1 VEILVKEGEMLRLCR
16 TGTRTSLTIFMALA
30 LVFAGAYL
38 PGKVLAV
45 GVAPD
50 LLMADSF
57 GVLGWSTVTNTGATV
72 LHGDLGL
79 YDGTSITGFFG
90 TTANEGPGIVDG
102 TVHQTDAVAQ
112 QAQIDATTAFNN
124 LMGQTFDYDYTGTPD
139 LSGMTLTPGVYNF
152 DAAAS
157 IAVGQTLTLDAEGD
171 PDAVFIFQV
180 GSALTINSN
189 AQVIVINAPPD
200 FCNKFW
206 AVQES
211 ATLGTGSVT
220 QGTIIAGSSISVLS
234 GASLYGRAIA
244 LTGAVS
250 LDTSGVTVPCQA
262 EAPTSPPFT
271 LEIFKFNDLNDNG
284 LYEPLTE
291 FPLADWQ
298 FNVFDSGATPLG
310 GNPYTTDKFGFIVIP
325 GLAAGDYTV
334 YEVTQTGWDVT
345 TDDPQTVTVSA
356 SNGERAVF
364 GNQLAEG
371 TLAIFKFND
380 INGDGIYSP
389 LDGDVPLSGWQ
400 YDVTGTG
407 GPYSGSTGTDGFLLF
422 TGLALGDYEV
432 TETVQLS
439 WGVTT
444 GNPQTAT
451 LSAGTGT
458 VLRFGNLQLAP
469 GTLEIFKFNDLDGDG
484 VYDPLDG
491 ETPLSG
497 WDFDVDGPGGPY
509 SGTTDANG
517 LYTLTNLGPG
527 LYTATETVKV
537 GWSVTTLN
545 PQTAELDVEG
555 GARLNFGNQFTFV
568 PPSPSSAMPV
578 GGEASPVNKVGLL
591 MPWLIVL
598 AVVAGV
604 AMVAK
609 RRLHS
614 DR

>member
-1 VEILVKEGEMLRLCR
+1 MLRSCGK
-16 TGTRTSLTIFMALA
+16 GTRTSLTIFMTLA
-30 LVFAGAYL
+30 LVLVGAFV
-38 PGKVLAV
+38 PGQVLAV
-45 GVAPD
+45 GVAPS
-50 LLMADSF
+50 LGVADSF
-57 GVLGWSTVTNTGATV
+57 AVLGFSTVTNTGNTV
-72 LHGDLGL
+72 LSGDLGL
-79 YDGTSITGFFG
+79 YSGTSITGFFG
-90 TTANEGPGIVDG
+90 TTANEGPGIVTNG

-112 QAQIDATTAFNN
+112 QAQTDATTAYNN
-124 LMGQTFDYDYTGTPD
+124 LQGQTYDTDMTATPD
-139 LSGMTLTPGVYNF
+139 LSGMTLIPGVYNF
-152 DAAAS
+152 DATAS
-157 IAVGQTLTLDAEGD
+157 IAAGQTLTLDAQGD

-180 GSALTINSN
+180 GSALTINSG
-189 AQVIVINAPPD
+189 AQVVVINAPPD

-206 AVQES
+206 AVGTS

-220 QGTIIAGSSISVLS
+220 QGTIIANESISVLS

-250 LDTSGVTVPCQA
+250 LDTNGVTVPCQSA
-262 EAPTSPPFT
+262 QEPVSPPFT
-271 LEIFKFNDLNDNG
+271 LEIFKFNDLDG
-284 LYEPLTE
+284 DGVYEPLTE
-291 FPLADWQ
+291 FPLAGWE
-298 FNVFDSGATPLG
+298 FNVFDSTPAALA
-310 GNPYTTDKFGFIVIP
+310 GNPYTTDEFGFIAIP
-325 GLAAGDYTV
+325 GLAADDYTV
-334 YEVTQTGWDVT
+334 TEVLQTGWTLT
-345 TDDPQTVTVSA
+345 TPNNQVVTVSA
-356 SNGERAVF
+356 SHGERAVF
-364 GNQLAEG
+364 GNRLAEG

-380 INGDGIYSP
+380 VNGDGIYSP
-389 LDGDVPLSGWQ
+389 LDGDEPLSGWQ

-458 VLRFGNLQLAP
+458 VVRFGNLQLAA
-469 GTLEIFKFNDLDGDG
+469 GTLEIFKFDDLDGDG

-497 WDFDVDGPGGPY
+497 WDFDVAGLGGPY

-517 LYTLTNLGPG
+517 LYTLTNLGAG
-527 LYTATETVKV
+527 LYTVEETVKV

-545 PQTAELDVEG
+545 PQEALLDAEG
-555 GARLNFGNQFTFV
+555 GARLNFGNQYTYV
-568 PPSPSSAMPV
+568 PPASSTMPV

-604 AMVAK
+604 AVVAK

>member
-1 VEILVKEGEMLRLCR
+1 MLKLCR
-16 TGTRTSLTIFMALA
+16 TGTRTGLTLFMALA

-50 LLMADSF
+50 LLTADSYA
-57 GVLGWSTVTNTGATV
+57 VIAYSTVTNTGNSIIS
-72 LHGDLGL
+72 GDLGL
-79 YDGTSITGFFG
+79 HPLTSVTGFPPGVVVNG
-90 TTANEGPGIVDG
+90 TMHVADAAAL
-102 TVHQTDAVAQ
+102 QAKTDA
-112 QAQIDATTAFNN
+112 TAAYVN
-124 LMGQTFDYDYTGTPD
+124 LMGQTPD
-139 LSGMTLTPGVYNF
+139 TTYASGQDLGGLTLGPGVYHVTGS
-152 DAAAS
+152 AGLTG
-157 IAVGQTLTLDAEGD
+157 ILTLDAQDD
-171 PDAVFIFQV
+171 PDSVFVFQID
-180 GSALTINSN
+180 STFITASNSS
-189 AQVIVINAPPD
+189 VVVINAPPD

-206 AVQES
+206 AVGTS
-211 ATLGTGSVT
+211 ATLGTGSVV
-220 QGTIIAGSSISVLS
+220 QGTIIANESITLNT
-234 GASLYGRAIA
+234 GAALYGRAFA
-244 LTGAVS
+244 LTAAVT
-250 LDTSGVTVPCQA
+250 LDTNGVTVPCQSA
-262 EAPTSPPFT
+262 EEPVSPPFT

-284 LYEPLTE
+284 IYEPLTE

-298 FNVFDSGATPLG
+298 FNVVDSGATPLA
-310 GNPYTTDKFGFIVIP
+310 GNPYTTDEFGFIVIP
-325 GLAAGDYTV
+325 GLAADDYTV
-334 YEVTQTGWDVT
+334 TEVLQPGWTLT
-345 TDDPQTVTVSA
+345 TPNNQVVTVSA
-356 SNGERAVF
+356 SHGERAVF
-364 GNQLAEG
+364 GNRLAEG

-380 INGDGIYSP
+380 VNGDGIYDP
-389 LDGDVPLSGWQ
+389 LDGDAPLSGWQ

-451 LSAGTGT
+451 LSAGGGT
-458 VLRFGNLQLAP
+458 VVRFGNLQLAP

-497 WDFDVDGPGGPY
+497 WAFGVEGPGGPY
-509 SGTTDANG
+509 SGSTDANG
-517 LYTLTNLGPG
+517 LYTLTNLGAG

-545 PQTAELDVEG
+545 PQTAELDAEG

-568 PPSPSSAMPV
+568 PPSSSTMPV

-604 AMVAK
+604 AVVAK